1 MMHTDRRRSA
11 ILLLFLSSHP
21 GPSVAVAAMCVVL
34 GITTLEAWRVA
45 VVGVAVLL
53 GQFSVGLSN
62 DWLDAGRDHTVGRA
76 DKPAAAGDISVVAVR
91 NAAFV
96 TGAMGLALTTAVGP
110 QATIAHTL
118 FIAAGWAYNLGLK
131 KTALSVLPYIVGF
144 GALPAVVTLAREDPA
159 APVWWAMS
167 AGAAL
172 GVAAH
177 FANALPDLADDRA
190 TGVVGLPHR
199 VGSRASSL
207 ITFAALAATT
217 AVIVF
222 GADIG
227 VTILGWFTLTTET
240 VIVGTGAFLALTRPP
255 GRWLFRLVILGA
267 LIAVAALAFSGGQLA
282 G

>member
-1 MMHTDRRRSA
+1 MTRTDRRRPG

-34 GITTLEAWRVA
+34 GITTLEAWRVT
-45 VVGVAVLL
+45 VVGLAVLL

-62 DWLDAGRDHTVGRA
+62 DWLDAGRDRTVGRTN
-76 DKPAAAGDISVVAVR
+76 KPAAAGIISVVAVR
-91 NAAFV
+91 NAAFA
-96 TGAMGLALTTAVGP
+96 TGAMGLTLTMSVGLT
-110 QATIAHTL
+110 ATIAHAL

-131 KTALSVLPYIVGF
+131 KTAVSVLPYIVGF
-144 GALPAVVTLAREDPA
+144 GALPAVVTLAREAPA
-159 APVWWAMS
+159 APAWWAMA
-167 AGAAL
+167 AGATL

-207 ITFAALAATT
+207 ITFAALAAAT
-217 AVIVF
+217 AAIVF

-227 VTILGWFTLTTET
+227 VTALGWFTLIAEA
-240 VIVGTGAFLALTRPP
+240 VIVITGVFVALTRPP

-267 LIAVAALAFSGGQLA
+267 LVAVAALALSGGQLA